1 RWNVSS
7 AVAYAC
13 DSLLGVSFS
22 FGDELS
28 AHLAILNPTTH
39 ADRES
44 DLRALQRFT
53 KEVTPAV
60 CNVYAR
66 SGLQARMGALERER
80 IARDLHDGVVQ
91 SLTALALHLED
102 PKGEDRSGE
111 TAGANLIPLV
121 RGEIQ
126 NIRSL
131 IQELRASDLRPEELP
146 SVFTEYC
153 QK

>member
-1 RWNVSS
+1 CWNESS
-7 AVAYAC
+7 AAAYAC
-13 DSLLGVSFS
+13 DSLLGVNFS
-22 FGDELS
+22 FGNELS
-28 AHLAILNPTTH
+28 AHLAIPNPQAH
-39 ADRES
+39 GGRES

-66 SGLQARMGALERER
+66 SGLQARMGALERQR

-91 SLTALALHLED
+91 SLTALALHLESAEV
-102 PKGEDRSGE
+102 GEISGR
-111 TAGANLIPLV
+111 TGGANLIPLV

-146 SVFTEYC
+146 SVLTE
-153 QK
+153 